1 MKLASMFL
9 LLATS
14 AALVAQ
20 TKTPP
25 TAASAQ
31 KTAVQRTPTAA
42 ASRACTKLP
51 TLSPKIPA
59 LPADAPCA
67 RALYTITTVPSA
79 KLSDASP
86 QLAAS
91 IRETL
96 GLEPMSFTLSY
107 VDTKA
112 GAGPLAAPQKWYT
125 VNYTGYLVDGTKFD
139 SSYDHPDHAPFV
151 LQQGQHQ
158 VIAGWDTGF
167 AGMHIGGKRRL
178 FIPWQ
183 LAYSAQPHGAIPA
196 KSILVFDVEL
206 ISQSNEKPATPTP
219 PTPPAAAAPAAPA
232 RPIPGTPMGT
242 NPAPSNAVPPT
253 AKTVPVPSTTTTPS
267 GAPTSPAPSTTA
279 PAPPPTT
286 APKPQ

>member
-9 LLATS
+9 LIASSAVLA
-14 AALVAQ
+14 AQ

-25 TAASAQ
+25 
-31 KTAVQRTPTAA
+31 AA
-42 ASRACTKLP
+42 ASTPKPAAERAPATHGLVACVKLP
-51 TLSPKIPA
+51 DLSPKIPA
-59 LPADAPCA
+59 LPAGTPCA
-67 RALYTITTVPSA
+67 RALYTISTVPSA
-79 KLSDASP
+79 RVSDASP

-96 GLEPMSFTLSY
+96 GIESMSFTLSY
-107 VDTKA
+107 IDTKA
-112 GAGPLAAPQKWYT
+112 GTGPLAAPGKWYT

-183 LAYSAQPHGAIPA
+183 LAYGAQPHGAIPA
-196 KSILVFDVEL
+196 KSMLIFDVEL
-206 ISQSNEKPATPTP
+206 ISQSDNKPTP
-219 PTPPAAAAPAAPA
+219 PTPPAAATPAPSVKGV
-232 RPIPGTPMGT
+232 PGIPMGT
-242 NPAPSNAVPPT
+242 SSPAPSSATPPT
-253 AKTVPVPSTTTTPS
+253 ARPVPAPSATTPPPASAPPSTTT
-267 GAPTSPAPSTTA
+267 
-279 PAPPPTT
+279 
-286 APKPQ
+286 PKPQ

>member
-9 LLATS
+9 LIASSAVLA
-14 AALVAQ
+14 AQ

-25 TAASAQ
+25 TAPSTP
-31 KTAVQRTPTAA
+31 KPAVQKAPAA
-42 ASRACTKLP
+42 AANQVCTKLP
-51 TLSPKIPA
+51 TLSPKVPA
-59 LPADAPCA
+59 LPAGAPCA
-67 RALYTITTVPSA
+67 KPLYTLTTIPNV
-79 KLSDASP
+79 KLSDISP
-86 QLAAS
+86 QLAPS

-96 GLEPMSFTLSY
+96 GIDSVTFTLSY

-112 GAGPLAAPQKWYT
+112 GSGPLAAPQKWYT

-183 LAYSAQPHGAIPA
+183 LAYGAQPHGAIPA
-196 KSILVFDVEL
+196 KSMLIFDVEL
-206 ISQSNEKPATPTP
+206 ISQNSEKPAT
-219 PTPPAAAAPAAPA
+219 PTPPAAAAPAPSVKA
-232 RPIPGTPMGT
+232 IPGIPMGTST
-242 NPAPSNAVPPT
+242 NPAPSNAAPPT
-253 AKTVPVPSTTTTPS
+253 ATPV
-267 GAPTSPAPSTTA
+267 
-279 PAPPPTT
+279 PAPPATT